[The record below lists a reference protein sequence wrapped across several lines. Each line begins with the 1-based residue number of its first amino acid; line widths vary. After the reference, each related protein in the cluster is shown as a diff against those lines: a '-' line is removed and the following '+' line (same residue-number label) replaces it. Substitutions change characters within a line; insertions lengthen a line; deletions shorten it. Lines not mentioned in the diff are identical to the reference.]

1 MDLGKKNK
9 QIFKYFPMS
18 NCLGN
23 YCEAHTD
30 CTRTEA
36 ELDNMPER
44 KVCVEWLICITPCS
58 FILDLITLFPRQLYY
73 NYCSDK
79 NNYNSKLLLYPKF
92 LNIHNF
98 LLSIV

>member
-1 MDLGKKNK
+1 MSEEPPK

-18 NCLGN
+18 NCLRN

-30 CTRTEA
+30 CTRLETWQYTEA

-58 FILDLITLFPRQLYY
+58 FILDLITLIPRGICYQMKDLP
-73 NYCSDK
+73 
-79 NNYNSKLLLYPKF
+79 L
-92 LNIHNF
+92 
-98 LLSIV
+98 

>member
-1 MDLGKKNK
+1 MSEEPPK

-30 CTRTEA
+30 CTQPPPFP
-36 ELDNMPER
+36 PER

-58 FILDLITLFPRQLYY
+58 FILDLITLIPRQLYY

-79 NNYNSKLLLYPKF
+79 NNSNSIQEFRDEKGVNV
-92 LNIHNF
+92 LN
-98 LLSIV
+98 V